1 MRFLLSASL
10 IAVLTGNL
18 MLPSATAAPAPAPEK
33 IVWNQI
39 RDLELGHTLFYFF
52 QRQYF
57 SSIIHLTVSRKKK
70 TIPHHQ
76 DEAELLLGG
85 MYLSFGM
92 HKKAGEIFDR
102 LIDAKAPLK
111 TRNRAWFYL
120 AKIRY
125 QRNLYP
131 EAYDAIKR
139 IEGKLPGEQ
148 EQEKRLLF
156 ADILLAQQKYSEA
169 DVYLQESQDKSIWS
183 VYARYN
189 LAVSLIRQGKLA
201 RGHEIL
207 QAVGKI
213 KAPDSELQSIRDQA
227 NLALGYSFIQQQ
239 TPDQAITFLRKVRL
253 HGHLSTKALLG
264 LGWAYDQK
272 KQYEKALAPWLELN
286 KRNILDSAVQ
296 ESFLATAYAL
306 GKLKKDAL
314 ALKHYQTAIEIYEG
328 EIRRIED
335 TIININ
341 DGSYINHVM
350 AMHTANEMGWFWE
363 MKQAPKLPESHYL
376 ISLLSSH
383 TFQESLKNYRDLRLL
398 RKNLTTWAHN
408 VAVFNTILETRQ
420 QAYAA
425 KLPVIQKNSERFAR
439 GDLKQ
444 RRDIYANEYKR
455 ILLTDD
461 LFALA
466 NTKEKKHLQRLK
478 SVKQKLDRIGS
489 QRDMSRARE
498 KYRLLNG
505 AIKWNIAS
513 QYGPRTWEI
522 KQGLK
527 QLDKALVKN
536 RKHSESILRAERSA
550 PLRFEGYG
558 KRIEIVQIEITKLT
572 AQTDLALL
580 KQEKLLRDLAIYS
593 LRQQQD
599 RIDAYLTH
607 AQFSVAQIQDRAAHP
622 ENKGK
627 QP

>member
-1 MRFLLSASL
+1 MRFLFSASL
-10 IAVLTGNL
+10 IAFLSGNL
-18 MLPSATAAPAPAPEK
+18 LLPSAVAAPPPAPEK
-33 IVWNQI
+33 IVWKQI

-57 SSIIHLTVSRKKK
+57 SSIIHLTVSQEKK

-92 HKKAGEIFDR
+92 HRKAGKIFDR
-102 LIDAKAPLK
+102 LIDTKAPLK

-131 EAYDAIKR
+131 EAYAAIKR

-156 ADILLAQQKYSEA
+156 ADILLAQKKYTEA
-169 DVYLQESQDKSIWS
+169 DTYLQEGKDTSIWS

-189 LAVSLIRQGKLA
+189 LAVSMIRQGKLA

-239 TPDQAITFLRKVRL
+239 KPDQAIEFLRKVRL

-272 KQYEKALAPWLELN
+272 KQYKKALAPWLELN

-314 ALKHYQTAIEIYEG
+314 SLKHYQTAIEIYEG

-341 DGSYINHVM
+341 DGSYISHIM
-350 AMHTANEMGWFWE
+350 GMQTANEMGWFWE
-363 MKQAPKLPESHYL
+363 MKQAPQLPESNYL
-376 ISLLSSH
+376 ITLLASH

-398 RKNLTTWAHN
+398 RKNLTTWKHN
-408 VAVFNTILETRQ
+408 ASVFNTILETRQ

-425 KLPVIQKNSERFAR
+425 KLPAIQKNSERFMR
-439 GDLKQ
+439 GDLQKK
-444 RRDIYANEYKR
+444 RDIYTNEFKR

-461 LFALA
+461 LFSLA
-466 NTKEKKHLQRLK
+466 NSKEKKYLQRLK
-478 SVKQKLDRIGS
+478 AVKQRLERIGT
-489 QRDMSRARE
+489 QKDTTKARE
-498 KYRLLNG
+498 KYRLLSG

-513 QYGPRTWEI
+513 QYGPRTWAI
-522 KQGLK
+522 KKGLI
-527 QLDKALVKN
+527 QLDKALSQN
-536 RKHSESILRAERSA
+536 RNHSQSILRAEKSA

-558 KRIEIVQIEITKLT
+558 KRIEIVRLKINTLI
-572 AQTDLALL
+572 AQTDLALIN
-580 KQEKLLRDLAIYS
+580 QEKLLRDQAIYS
-593 LRQQQD
+593 LRQQQN

-622 ENKGK
+622 EKKGK